1 MLHQGNNKIK
11 RILALPLLLTLLASC
26 AADDEHLALGTLER
40 DRIALTATASE
51 IITAQPVAE
60 GSHVQAGDL
69 LVQFDTRLQM
79 LAVQRL
85 EAEQEERKANL
96 LRLQN
101 GPREEEIA
109 AAKARVDVIA
119 ATLHENQLQLTRT
132 ENLISRGVEA
142 QAELDRAQAMQ
153 LSNEARLRDAEAQ
166 LELLRIGTRAEELEQ
181 ARAQLKSIQAQLA
194 LEREKLADLS
204 IVATRSAIL
213 DSLPFHV
220 GERVAIGSEVA
231 VLLSDEPPY
240 ARIYVPQTRRAQV
253 TPGTEMT
260 VHVDGV
266 QDSFKG
272 RVRWIAHEPAF
283 TPYYALNSNERSRLV
298 YLAEVLLPDSAANLP
313 AGLPVQ
319 VELP

>member
-1 MLHQGNNKIK
+1 MSNRGHTLTKI
-11 RILALPLLLTLLASC
+11 ISLPLLLILMVSC
-26 AADDEHLALGTLER
+26 SRDEEYLALGTLER

-60 GSHVQAGDL
+60 GAHVQAGDL
-69 LVQFDTRLQM
+69 LVQFDTRLQK
-79 LAVQRL
+79 LVVQRL

-101 GPREEEIA
+101 GPRHEEIA
-109 AAKARVDVIA
+109 AAEARVEAIV
-119 ATLHENQLQLTRT
+119 ATLHENRLQLNRTQDLTR
-132 ENLISRGVEA
+132 RGVEA
-142 QAELDRAQAMQ
+142 QAEVDRALAVQMT
-153 LSNEARLRDAEAQ
+153 NEARLRDAEAQ
-166 LELLRIGTRAEELEQ
+166 LELLRIGTRVEELEQ
-181 ARAQLKSIQAQLA
+181 AKAQLQSIQAQLA

-204 IVATRSAIL
+204 VVATRSAIL

-220 GERVAIGSEVA
+220 GERVAAGAEVA

-240 ARIYVPQTRRAQV
+240 ARIYVPQTRRALV
-253 TPGTEMT
+253 VPGTELT

-266 QDSFKG
+266 ADSFRG

-283 TPYYALNSNERSRLV
+283 SPYYALNSTERSRLV
-298 YLAEVLLPDSAANLP
+298 YLAEVQLPESAADLP